1 MAEMLVQA
9 YRQLVASRSL
19 TSDEAQVALAQR
31 LALLV
36 DQLSARPKPNL
47 LQRLGLQ
54 RSTTPNARG
63 IYLWGPVGRGK
74 TLLMDLLPSSL
85 PPGGSRR
92 VHFHSFMREVHAE
105 LAKLRDISDPLRTVA
120 GQLIGNA
127 RLLCLDELFVT
138 DIGDAMILHGLL
150 EALLAQ
156 GITLV
161 ITSNT
166 APYNLYA
173 GGLQRER
180 FIPAIDLLQQ
190 QLDVIELDGGTDYRL
205 RQLEQAGTWIQ
216 GSDTEAQQRLQML
229 FNQLAGDAP
238 QQAGGTTLLEGRQV
252 PRVRAAA
259 GLEWF
264 EFDALCGGA
273 RGTHDYLAL
282 AARTRTLFVSNVP
295 RMGVLQDDAA
305 RRFISLVDVTYDAGV
320 TLVIGSTAAT
330 TELYDGTRLAADFQR
345 TTSRLIEM
353 QSRDYLTKS
362 RCAK

>member
-1 MAEMLVQA
+1 MAKLLVQA
-9 YRQLVASRSL
+9 YQQLVASGSV
-19 TSDEAQVALAQR
+19 TPDDAQVALAQR
-31 LALLV
+31 LAQLAE
-36 DQLSARPKPNL
+36 QLSALPKPNL

-54 RSTTPNARG
+54 RSTTPSARG

-85 PPGGSRR
+85 PPGISRR
-92 VHFHSFMREVHAE
+92 VHFHAFMREVHAE

-150 EALLAQ
+150 DALLAQ

-166 APYNLYA
+166 PPHKLYA

-180 FIPAIDLLQQ
+180 FMPAIELLQQ
-190 QLDVIELDGGTDYRL
+190 QLDVVELNGGTDYRL

-216 GSDTEAQQRLQML
+216 GSDTQAQQRLQTL
-229 FNQLAGDAP
+229 FNQLAGDTA
-238 QQAGGTTLLEGRQV
+238 QQVGGTTLLEGRQV

-264 EFDALCGGA
+264 EFGALCEGA

-282 AARTRTLFVSNVP
+282 ASRTRTLFVSNVP
-295 RMGVLQDDAA
+295 RMDVLQDDAA
-305 RRFISLVDVTYDAGV
+305 RRFISLVDVAYDAGV
-320 TLVIGSTAAT
+320 TLVIGSTVAT